1 MQRQI
6 IHGVPYFVDSQNRL
20 FTWDTET
27 APQQIGHY
35 EPKSES
41 VTYAEDHLAKLSSR
55 LAVWRGSQQAR
66 LRKATATSSRG
77 TARGRGAAKHP
88 TEDPETHEE

>member
-20 FTWDTET
+20 FTWDTES

-35 EPKSES
+35 EPQSQA
-41 VTYAEDHLAKLSSR
+41 VTFAEDHLPKLSSR
-55 LAVWRGSQQAR
+55 LAIWRGSQQAR
-66 LRKATATSSRG
+66 LRKASNSTSRG

-88 TEDPETHEE
+88 TEDPEGDDE